1 MAEFTNDPQD
11 YRKYIK
17 QDWIRSQLQLYEL
30 LRRLRD
36 DTLFRKIWV
45 DNELENR
52 IKDGSATDQD
62 ELRDL
67 LHAYLNEFDFK
78 VTSNP
83 RGGPVVHISPK
94 FFRGRSYSLILGISS
109 KNLST
114 CLNQVVESAVQNVI
128 LGYGKGSVLAGIFGK
143 EFGKL
148 FNKYIV
154 KRMQEAFGK

>member
-36 DTLFRKIWV
+36 DTFFRKIWV
-45 DNELENR
+45 DNELGNR
-52 IKDGSATDQD
+52 IKDGSAEDQD
-62 ELRDL
+62 KLRDL
-67 LHAYLNEFDFK
+67 LYAYLDEFDFK
-78 VTSNP
+78 VTSNLKG
-83 RGGPVVHISPK
+83 RPVVHISPK
-94 FFRGRSYSLILGISS
+94 TFRGRSYSLILGISS

-114 CLNQVVESAVQNVI
+114 CLNHVVGSAVQNVI
-128 LGYGKGSVLAGIFGK
+128 LGYGKGSVLAGIFG
-143 EFGKL
+143 EGFGKL

-154 KRMQEAFGK
+154 KRMQEEFGK